1 MIAAAEAVAGL
12 ASSARL
18 SCDGCCRQ
26 EADLRLHHQVST
38 HSTHETC
45 SHTDREVRL

>member
-1 MIAAAEAVAGL
+1 MITAAEAVAGL